1 MFVVSDKSDRNSVTF
16 PNNFVPPDDVSKL
29 GITFS
34 PIYFFN
40 VARRR
45 FTRKLPP
52 NHPTLTFEEC
62 PEGKRY
68 ALVGQ
73 LTHPYLQ
80 HEYDT
85 QNNRTARFVHGYREA
100 IAMLNPNNPSS
111 GENPIKDQDFE
122 QPFNANENGNWNKY
136 GVFWST
142 HNPPLKEEV
151 NAAYAR
157 MEKAYRAELERMN
170 KARSAEE
177 AINMANSLSHAAA
190 DYFHKSYVWHQS
202 DLEVPTAPVEDDR
215 VDCGECG
222 ESIKRA
228 AKVCRFCSAPT
239 DPRELASYQELRRA
253 RNTFKPA
260 QQSK

>member
-1 MFVVSDKSDRNSVTF
+1 MFVLSTNDARNDQRF
-16 PNNFVPPDDVSKL
+16 PNTFLPPEKL
-29 GITFS
+29 GIEQK
-34 PIYFFN
+34 PIYFYN
-40 VARRR
+40 VSQRVFSRN
-45 FTRKLPP
+45 LPP
-52 NHPTLTFEEC
+52 NHPKLRFEAC
-62 PEGKRY
+62 PKGQRY
-68 ALVGQ
+68 ALVGE

-80 HEYDT
+80 PEFDT
-85 QNNRTARFVHGYREA
+85 QNNRTARYVSGYREA
-100 IAMLNPNNPSS
+100 VAMLNPSNPSN

-122 QPFNANENGNWNKY
+122 QAFSANENGNWNKY

-157 MEKAYRAELERMN
+157 MEKAYRGELERMN

-177 AINMANSLSHAAA
+177 AINMANTLSHAAA
-190 DYFHKSYVWHQS
+190 DYFGKSFLWHQS
-202 DLEVPTAPVEDDR
+202 DLEVKAAPVEDDR
-215 VDCGECG
+215 MDCGECG
-222 ESIKRA
+222 ESIKST

-239 DPRELASYQELRRA
+239 DPKELASYQELRRA